1 VTTALAA
8 SSKMYREKRTDGKRM
23 CKVEHFEKDLKG
35 CGNGSETNTGTE
47 SGSRRSLCG
56 LHRRTMYLADA
67 IATTK
72 YILDT
77 T

>member
-1 VTTALAA
+1 
-8 SSKMYREKRTDGKRM
+8 M
-23 CKVEHFEKDLKG
+23 CKVEHLEKDLKG
-35 CGNGSETNTGTE
+35 CRNGSETNTGTE

-72 YILDT
+72 HILDT